1 MKYIFRQ
8 FLIGI
13 GYSLLIMTGAAGLL
27 FFFFPLDDWTQLYKK
42 GLYDI
47 PFIVWF
53 LSISAIIGGIDGLG
67 NGIRARARIRKV
79 EKSLDELIREQKVS
93 SSIDKMKELE
103 AVGRLLQQLQ
113 DIFRVQSEQSQKL
126 ATKRSESREQ
136 SLQEVVIQERNR
148 LARELH
154 DSVSQQLF
162 AASMMMSAF
171 NETNQLESETGKK
184 QLQMIE
190 HMIQQ
195 SQMEMRALLLHLRPV
210 PLKGKSL
217 QEGTREL
224 LNELK
229 QKIVLE
235 IDWKVEDFTVE
246 KGVEDQLFRILQE
259 SVSNT
264 LRHAGAEHLH
274 VLLIQ
279 RDEWVILRVTDD
291 GKGFDVSKAKT
302 TSYGLSNMHERA
314 FEAGGTFKV
323 VSLPGDGTILE
334 VKVPIFTGTGDEMN
348 D

>member
-1 MKYIFRQ
+1 MKQIFRQ
-8 FLIGI
+8 FLASIL
-13 GYSLLIMTGAAGLL
+13 YSALIMIGAAVIL
-27 FFFFPLDDWTQLYKK
+27 FFFFPLEDWTLLYKK
-42 GLYDI
+42 VLYDV
-47 PFIVWF
+47 PFIIWF
-53 LSISAIIGGIDGLG
+53 LSIAVMIGGIAGLII
-67 NGIRARARIRKV
+67 GIRDRTKIHKV
-79 EKSLDELIREQKVS
+79 EKGLDDLIREQKVS
-93 SSIDKMKELE
+93 TSFDKVKELE
-103 AVGRLLQQLQ
+103 AIQYRLHQLQ
-113 DIFRVQSEQSQKL
+113 EIFRLHAEQSQKL

-171 NETNQLESETGKK
+171 NEMNHLENETGRK

-190 HMIQQ
+190 NMIQQ

-224 LNELK
+224 LTELK

-235 IDWKVEDFTVE
+235 IDWKIEDFPIE
-246 KGVEDQLFRILQE
+246 KGIEDQLFRILQE

-264 LRHAGAEHLH
+264 LRHAEATQLH

-279 RDEWVILRVTDD
+279 RDEWIILRVTDD
-291 GKGFDVSKAKT
+291 GKGFDVNEAKT
-302 TSYGLSNMHERA
+302 TSYGLSNMNERA

-334 VKVPIFTGTGDEMN
+334 VKVPIFADKAGELD